1 MDELLSNKSK
11 KLFKASLYIN
21 TSKLSIYVA
30 NHVKYSYKQLQLL
43 TNAYKPI
50 QSLWFFLCKFV
61 GYCNFLSLL
70 YFNEIFFV
78 NPYFR
83 SARKCVS
90 RQPRP
95 TNINTVTKISSGVNL
110 VMNLFL
116 NLLQKG
122 FNCNFTLR
130 QVDSY

>member
-50 QSLWFFLCKFV
+50 QSL
-61 GYCNFLSLL
+61 
-70 YFNEIFFV
+70 
-78 NPYFR
+78 
-83 SARKCVS
+83 
-90 RQPRP
+90 
-95 TNINTVTKISSGVNL
+95 
-110 VMNLFL
+110 
-116 NLLQKG
+116 
-122 FNCNFTLR
+122 
-130 QVDSY
+130 